1 MTKTQQKQQ
10 QKLTNNKRFYN
21 KKKNNSIYSLPLYYI
36 THYNEWWMKLKKLE
50 LIWINI

>member
-1 MTKTQQKQQ
+1 MTKTQ

-36 THYNEWWMKLKKLE
+36 TH
-50 LIWINI
+50 